1 MRYLKGIDINN
12 QILCIMKTKLRITGR
27 DLCYNLERVH
37 RINDLWIDSLI
48 VVRQPDTKKLC
59 IAKVITKYDNG
70 ITVKEQSND
79 DAPYRWF
86 IKKVSLFNK
95 VFLITQIYRGE

>member
-1 MRYLKGIDINN
+1 
-12 QILCIMKTKLRITGR
+12 MKTKVKIRGG

-37 RINDLWIDSLI
+37 RINDLWVDSLI
-48 VVRQPDTKKLC
+48 VVGRPDTGELC
-59 IAKVITKYDNG
+59 IAKVIAKYENG

-86 IKKVSLFNK
+86 IKKVSLFNR
-95 VFLITQIYRGE
+95 VFLITEIYRGE